1 MREYARQQTAV
12 LLRRFAYQLNR
23 AMKQGDARAVHD
35 LRVASRR
42 LSRALRV
49 FAQFFPDGAWKK
61 IRRELGELM
70 DLASGVRDR
79 DIALEFLA
87 GVPRAGGAVE
97 SIESELRGLRRE
109 LTLELRRW
117 RARGFS
123 RKWRRKLGL

>member
-1 MREYARQQTAV
+1 MGEYARQQTAI
-12 LLRRFAYQLNR
+12 LLGRLAFQLNR
-23 AMKQGDARAVHD
+23 AMKEGDATAVHD
-35 LRVASRR
+35 LRVAIRR

-49 FAQFFPDGAWKK
+49 FAQCFPDGSWKK

-87 GVPRAGGAVE
+87 SVRSSGGAVAR
-97 SIESELRGLRRE
+97 IESDRRNLRRE
-109 LTLELRRW
+109 LAAELRRW

-123 RKWRRKLGL
+123 RKWRRRLGL